1 MTLPGRKAVHY
12 AVLAAASAVVVGVY
26 ALFDPAHTP
35 FPRCLFLTATGLKCP
50 GCGSQRA
57 IHAILSGDIAQAWH
71 YNAFMVA
78 SLPLIALLLVAQ
90 TLRKSR
96 PEFYN
101 RLNSKAIILT
111 ILVAII
117 LWWIIRNIFDL

>member
-1 MTLPGRKAVHY
+1 MTATGRKALIY
-12 AVLAAASAVVVGVY
+12 AALAAAAAVVGIY
-26 ALFDPAHTP
+26 ALFDPAYTP
-35 FPRCLFLTATGLKCP
+35 FPRCLFLTATGWKCP

-57 IHAILSGDIAQAWH
+57 IHALLSGDIAQAWH

-96 PEFYN
+96 PAFYN
-101 RLNSKAIILT
+101 LLNSKAIILS
-111 ILVAII
+111 ILAAII
-117 LWWIIRNIFDL
+117 IWWITRNIFDL

>member
-1 MTLPGRKAVHY
+1 MTASRRKAIIY
-12 AVLAAASAVVVGVY
+12 GGLATAAAVVIAIY

-35 FPRCLFLTATGLKCP
+35 FPRCIFLTATGLKCP

-57 IHAILSGDIAQAWH
+57 IHALLSGDIAQAWH

-78 SLPLIALLLVAQ
+78 SLPLIALLLAAQ
-90 TLRKSR
+90 TQRKSH

-101 RLNSKAIILT
+101 RMNSRAVILT
-111 ILVAII
+111 VFVAII
-117 LWWIIRNIFDL
+117 LWWITRNIIDI